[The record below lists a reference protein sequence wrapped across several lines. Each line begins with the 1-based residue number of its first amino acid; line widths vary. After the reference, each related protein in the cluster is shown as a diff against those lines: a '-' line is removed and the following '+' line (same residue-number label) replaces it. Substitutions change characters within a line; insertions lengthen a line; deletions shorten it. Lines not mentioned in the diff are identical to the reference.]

1 MLTPSST
8 VWASSLIKLDRLI
21 QDGHDVVDANQLS
34 FRPDIRQVLSK
45 FGQQKS
51 PRLILHIR
59 LVDPSPAR
67 LV

>member
-34 FRPDIRQVLSK
+34 FRP
-45 FGQQKS
+45 
-51 PRLILHIR
+51 RLILHIR